1 MPEPV
6 LTIEKAEGV
15 ATLVLNRPDSMNALS
30 AELRL
35 ALGSAFAEIQED
47 PDIRVAIVTGAGRAF
62 CAGMDLKELGS
73 GGAGVSGFELAVAG
87 QDEMR
92 DGIDGFA
99 GPVIAAVNGVAAT
112 AGFEL
117 ALACDLI
124 VASTEARFIDSHA
137 RVGILPGW
145 GLSVRLPR
153 LIGVARAKEISLTGG
168 SIDAAQAYEWGL
180 VNRVV
185 PPEELLP
192 ACRDIASRVVACPP
206 GLPEG
211 YKRLIDE
218 GSRLPLDKAMV
229 REREAGTQS
238 SKEITSETIADRRTN
253 VMERGRKE

>member
-1 MPEPV
+1 MPESV
-6 LTIEKAEGV
+6 LKIEVSEGI
-15 ATLVLNRPDSMNALS
+15 ATLVLNRPESMNALS

-35 ALGSAFAEIQED
+35 ALGSAFAEIRTD
-47 PDIRVAIVTGAGRAF
+47 PAIRVAIVTGEGRAF

-73 GGAGVSGFELAVAG
+73 GGEGVSGFDLAVAG

-117 ALACDLI
+117 ALACDFI
-124 VASTEARFIDSHA
+124 IASTDARFIDSHA

-168 SIDAAQAYEWGL
+168 SLDASRAYEWGL

-185 PPEELLP
+185 PPGELLP
-192 ACRDIASRVVACPP
+192 ACRELAARVVACPV

-211 YKRLIDE
+211 YKKLIDQ
-218 GSRLPLDKAMV
+218 GSRLPFEEAMA
-229 REREAGTQS
+229 RERDAGTQS
-238 SKEITSETIADRRTN
+238 SKEISSEAIAARRDD
-253 VMERGRKE
+253 VMKRGRAD